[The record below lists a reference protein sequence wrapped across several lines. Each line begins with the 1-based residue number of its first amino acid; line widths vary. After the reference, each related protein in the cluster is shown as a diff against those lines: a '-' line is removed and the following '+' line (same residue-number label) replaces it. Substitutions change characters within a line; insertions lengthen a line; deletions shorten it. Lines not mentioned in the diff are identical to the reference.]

1 MAKVSEQ
8 ISKANASSQGK
19 TDSNLA
25 NDSLHL
31 GGIPAGEYSTKEYVQ
46 KYHDG
51 KEVLLKEYVDKQDQ
65 DILNQAKEYTNSQIR
80 NQDFSEFAKVTDV
93 QALDEKLTKNI
104 SEGLI
109 EQKNYTD
116 SKTKQIVDD
125 TNANFQEVEGAIGKL
140 NGTVNELFTSVS
152 NGKSQVAEAITDKG
166 VPTSANDTFGTMANN
181 ISKIQSGGGSSD
193 PNYVNT
199 SDATANAK
207 DILLGKTAYAQGK
220 KIIGEL
226 IAQTEPGGPTIGT
239 DTSDATAYSNDIVY
253 GKTAYARG
261 QKLIG
266 TLQNTEVEEIYGID
280 TGTCKV
286 ETINSIQTDP
296 FTKDKIT
303 VERIAYAKDM
313 SYVVRLVHLND
324 DVNTKYIESYAIND
338 KGYYI
343 QQSGNG
349 SGDVVTKKYRY
360 SMEELKIPAE
370 ETIMH
375 IALGNRSLYGDEKK
389 CRLLISTAKLSEID
403 TNAYVTTKV
412 YTYTFH
418 LSDNGIIGKA
428 YENEYVED
436 NNFILDDIKCK
447 NINDCKNVIAT
458 SNLDA
463 DRFVL
468 IIAFSEG
475 STSTYYNKVYS
486 CNINHSSILKETT
499 EKKISSTDIDYE
511 IDNYTFTEN
520 DEYITNL
527 ASGYV
532 EFSCYSPVIK
542 IDLQNN
548 YRPEIIGSYINGF
561 TSFKVNDTNLWIK
574 SIHTRNLSTSFIE
587 FYNSPALGGLP
598 IKKLQPKELKSIY
611 FAFATS
617 KTVLTFRE
625 DGFLHIFNVDINTIE
640 NNSIVEANEKIFVG
654 GYKIHAF
661 LSNLSTIFVETD
673 THELRKVTFD
683 KNLEN
688 IVALKYKNQYFYKMK
703 PEELSAGTG
712 DVKKGKTFI
721 GVKGI
726 PEEGT
731 LEV

>member
-31 GGIPAGEYSTKEYVQ
+31 GGISAEEYSTKEYVQ

-51 KEVLLKEYVDKQDQ
+51 KEALLKEYVDKQDQ
-65 DILNQAKEYTNSQIR
+65 DVLNQAKEYTNSQIR
-80 NQDFSEFAKVTDV
+80 NQDFSGFAKVTDV

-104 SEGLI
+104 SEGLL

-125 TNANFQEVEGAIGKL
+125 TNANFQEVEGVIDKL

-152 NGKSQVAEAITDKG
+152 NGKSQVAGAITDKG
-166 VPTSANDTFGTMANN
+166 VPTSANDTFGTMASN

-199 SDATANAK
+199 SDATANSK

-280 TGTCKV
+280 TGTCKA
-286 ETINSIQTDP
+286 EIINSFQTDP

-303 VERIAYAKDM
+303 VERIAYAKDL

-324 DVNTKYIESYAIND
+324 DVDTKYIESYAIND
-338 KGYYI
+338 EGYYI
-343 QQSGNG
+343 QQSGNS

-360 SMEELKIPAE
+360 SMEELKIGE
-370 ETIMH
+370 DETIKD
-375 IALGNRSLYGDEKK
+375 IGLGCGGLYGDSKK
-389 CRLLISTAKLSEID
+389 CRLILLTLKKTLHEGATYYDYMPIVRS
-403 TNAYVTTKV
+403 
-412 YTYTFH
+412 YTYH

-428 YENEYVED
+428 YENEYV
-436 NNFILDDIKCK
+436 DDSSYELIDTPKVDLAP
-447 NINDCKNVIAT
+447 NYFVVT
-458 SNLDA
+458 SNLDE
-463 DRFVL
+463 DRFV
-468 IIAFSEG
+468 IIETHYRS
-475 STSTYYNKVYS
+475 SLSQYMKLYS
-486 CNINHSSILKETT
+486 CSLKNFILSKNIVSNNNFHFDGKE
-499 EKKISSTDIDYE
+499 ITDYFK
-511 IDNYTFTEN
+511 FTEN
-520 DEYITNL
+520 DSMILYTGARKENSFDYK
-527 ASGYV
+527 A
-532 EFSCYSPVIK
+532 P
-542 IDLQNN
+542 
-548 YRPEIIGSYINGF
+548 II
-561 TSFKVNDTNLWIK
+561 KVNVADNYMCEIVKYSWYSASITYNLIEGTNYLIYSARGGERYIK
-574 SIHTRNLSTSFIE
+574 LYDKDR
-587 FYNSPALGGLP
+587 LGSGA
-598 IKKLQPKELKSIY
+598 IKTINTKELPY
-611 FAFATS
+611 VYYALAT
-617 KTVLTFRE
+617 TDVVLLFRE
-625 DGFLHIFNVDINTIE
+625 DGYLYVYNIDVTKVE
-640 NNSIVEANEKIFVG
+640 NNSTVEANEKIYIG
-654 GYKIHAF
+654 GYKVQAF
-661 LSNLSTIFVETD
+661 LSNLSNLFVETD
-673 THELRKVTFD
+673 TAELRKVTFD
-683 KNLEN
+683 KNMEN
-688 IVALKYKNQYFYKMK
+688 IVALKYKEQYFYKIK

-721 GVKGI
+721 GVKGT
-726 PEEGT
+726 PEVGT

>member
-31 GGIPAGEYSTKEYVQ
+31 GGIPAGEYSTKKYVQ
-46 KYHDG
+46 KYYDG
-51 KEVLLKEYVDKQDQ
+51 KEALLKEYVDKQDQ

-80 NQDFSEFAKVTDV
+80 NQDFSEFAKITDV

-140 NGTVNELFTSVS
+140 NETVNELFTSVS

-166 VPTSANDTFGTMANN
+166 VPTSANDTFGRMANN

-239 DTSDATAYSNDIVY
+239 DTSDATAYSNDVVY

-303 VERIAYAKDM
+303 VERIAYAKNL

-324 DVNTKYIESYAIND
+324 DVNAKYIESYAIND

-360 SMEELKIPAE
+360 SMEELKIGE
-370 ETIMH
+370 DETIQD
-375 IALGNRSLYGDEKK
+375 IGLGCGGLYGDSKK
-389 CRLLISTAKLSEID
+389 CRLILLTLKKTLREG
-403 TNAYVTTKV
+403 TTDYDYMPIV
-412 YTYTFH
+412 RSYTYH

-436 NNFILDDIKCK
+436 SNYELRDTPKLNLAPNYF
-447 NINDCKNVIAT
+447 VVT
-458 SNLDA
+458 SNLDK
-463 DRFVL
+463 DRFVVIESYREGRYNDWMYL
-468 IIAFSEG
+468 YSCFFAFS
-475 STSTYYNKVYS
+475 SIIKSIVN
-486 CNINHSSILKETT
+486 SSENAFRDKTVA
-499 EKKISSTDIDYE
+499 DYFK
-511 IDNYTFTEN
+511 FTEN
-520 DEYITNL
+520 DSMILYAGTKKENSSNCE
-527 ASGYV
+527 A
-532 EFSCYSPVIK
+532 P
-542 IDLQNN
+542 
-548 YRPEIIGSYINGF
+548 II
-561 TSFKVNDTNLWIK
+561 KVNVSDNYMCEIVKYEWHSALATYNLIEGTNYLIYSARSTERYIK
-574 SIHTRNLSTSFIE
+574 LYDKDNINKG
-587 FYNSPALGGLP
+587 A
-598 IKKLQPKELKSIY
+598 IKTINTKELPY
-611 FAFATS
+611 VYYALAT
-617 KTVLTFRE
+617 TDVVLLFRE
-625 DGFLHIFNVDINTIE
+625 DGYLYIYNIDVTKVE
-640 NNSIVEANEKIFVG
+640 NNSTVEANEKIYIG
-654 GYKIHAF
+654 GYKVQTF
-661 LSNLSTIFVETD
+661 LSNLSDLFVEAD
-673 THELRKVTFD
+673 TSELRKVTFD
-683 KNLEN
+683 KNMEN
-688 IVALKYKNQYFYKMK
+688 IVALKYKEQYFYKMK